1 MPLVAVVDAWEA
13 TEGANH
19 AMTNDFDPSILDSL
33 IQEII
38 SVLRDNWGVATA
50 LDEETAVNLDLGFA
64 GEEAEA
70 LMVDLA
76 AKYQIDLDS
85 FRFSDY
91 FYREEEIVSPGHL
104 LRRVLRIGRPRSLR
118 PLRIIDL
125 ARASHG
131 GGGGHRL

>member
-1 MPLVAVVDAWEA
+1 
-13 TEGANH
+13 
-19 AMTNDFDPSILDSL
+19 MTNDFDPSTLDSL

-76 AKYQIDLDS
+76 AKCQIDLDS

-91 FYREEEIVSPGHL
+91 FYREEEIVWPGHL

-125 ARASHG
+125 ARVSRG